1 MIARNPILI
10 TVYGRKVRILNFYKL
25 DIVQVKIMQ
34 FKNNTGLITL
44 IIIILASSVTL
55 ISQSIVTTSLP
66 YYMDDFAVS
75 SATAQWTYSIFL
87 LVLGVMIPPTAYIT
101 KRFKIKTIL
110 LTSLVL
116 FMIGSVVCFLS
127 TSIEMMIVGRILE
140 AMGTGILLP
149 IGQILIFR
157 IMPEEKWGFFM
168 GLMGFLVGIVPA
180 MGPTVG
186 GVIVDLYNWRVIF
199 EFLAIIAVV
208 ILILAMLFANFELE
222 TEKYPLDFPS
232 LILSILFCVGLM
244 IGFSNI
250 AEFGFSLTHVILPIV
265 VGAISLIIFVNRQKK
280 IEKPLINLTV
290 LKNKYFVY
298 GTVFASLLYFIM
310 CGINVM
316 VPLFVQNVAYYSSTE
331 SGLILFPAA
340 IIMIVFNFI
349 GPVLADKIGI
359 KPVLIASSILNII
372 CFVAMMNY
380 NMNSSFEYL
389 LITQLIRGIGCGL
402 GLSPA
407 ITWAMSVVAGDVE
420 DATAI
425 NNTARQVIGA
435 IGSSVTVVIMQ
446 ILANGKITHNQ
457 LSVNSFSLTSFMMI
471 IITVILLIITIL
483 FIKNKSDIVDG

>member
-1 MIARNPILI
+1 MKFEN
-10 TVYGRKVRILNFYKL
+10 
-25 DIVQVKIMQ
+25 
-34 FKNNTGLITL
+34 KNGLITL
-44 IIIILASSVTL
+44 IILILASAVTL

-66 YYMDDFAVS
+66 YYMQDFSIS
-75 SATAQWTYSIFL
+75 SATAQWTYSVFL

-110 LTSLVL
+110 VTSLLV
-116 FMIGSVVCFLS
+116 FMSGSVLCFLS
-127 TSIEMMIVGRILE
+127 TSMERLIVGRILE
-140 AMGTGILLP
+140 AMGTGILIP

-157 IMPEEKWGFFM
+157 IMPEEKWAFFM

-180 MGPTVG
+180 MGPTFG
-186 GVIVDLYNWRVIF
+186 GVIVDLFNWRVVF
-199 EFLAIIAVV
+199 EILAIIGVV
-208 ILILAMLFANFELE
+208 ILILAIIFANFELE
-222 TEKYPLDFPS
+222 TEDYPLDVAS
-232 LILSILFCVGLM
+232 LVLSILFCVGLM

-250 AEFGFSLTHVILPIV
+250 AEYGFSIIYVILPII
-265 VGAISLIIFVNRQKK
+265 VGIITLIIFVRRQKR

-298 GTVFASLLYFIM
+298 GTVFAALLYFMM

-349 GPVLADKIGI
+349 SPVLADKIGI
-359 KPVLIASSILNII
+359 KPVLIASSIMNII
-372 CFVAMMNY
+372 GFACMMNY

-389 LITQLIRGIGCGL
+389 LITQLIRGIACGL
-402 GLSPA
+402 GLSPV
-407 ITWAMSVVAGDVE
+407 ITWAMSVVAEDVE

-425 NNTARQVIGA
+425 NNTVRQVIGA

-446 ILANGKITHNQ
+446 ILANGNITHNQ
-457 LSVNSFSLTSFMMI
+457 ISVNSFSMTSLVMI
-471 IITVILLIITIL
+471 LITVILLIITIL
-483 FIKNKSDIVDG
+483 FIKNKKDIMDVG

>member
-1 MIARNPILI
+1 MKFEN
-10 TVYGRKVRILNFYKL
+10 
-25 DIVQVKIMQ
+25 
-34 FKNNTGLITL
+34 KNGLITL
-44 IIIILASSVTL
+44 IILILASAVTL

-66 YYMDDFAVS
+66 YYMGDFGIS
-75 SATAQWTYSIFL
+75 SATAQWTYSVFL

-110 LTSLVL
+110 ITSLVL
-116 FMIGSVVCFLS
+116 FIIGSVLCFLS
-127 TSIEMMIVGRILE
+127 TSFEIMIVGRILE
-140 AMGTGILLP
+140 AMGTGILMP

-157 IMPEEKWGFFM
+157 IMPEEKWSFFM

-180 MGPTVG
+180 MGPTIG
-186 GVIVDLYNWRVIF
+186 GIIIDLYNWRVIF
-199 EFLAIIAVV
+199 EFLAIITAV
-208 ILILAMLFANFELE
+208 ILILAIFLVKFELE
-222 TEKYPLDFPS
+222 TENYPLDFPS

-250 AEFGFSLTHVILPIV
+250 AEFGFSLIHVILPIII
-265 VGAISLIIFVNRQKK
+265 GLITLIIFVKRQNK
-280 IEKPLINLTV
+280 IEKPLINLKV

-298 GTVFASLLYFIM
+298 GTVFAALLYFIM

-316 VPLFVQNVAYYSSTE
+316 VPLFVQNVAYYSPTE

-349 GPVLADKIGI
+349 SPVLADKIGI
-359 KPVLIASSILNII
+359 KPVLIVSSILNII
-372 CFVAMMNY
+372 GFSSMMTY

-402 GLSPA
+402 GLSPS

-446 ILANGKITHNQ
+446 ILANGNITHNPV
-457 LSVNSFSLTSFMMI
+457 SVSSFSLTSLMMI
-471 IITVILLIITIL
+471 MITLILLIITIL
-483 FIKNKSDIVDG
+483 FIKNKKDIVEG

>member
-1 MIARNPILI
+1 MKFEN
-10 TVYGRKVRILNFYKL
+10 
-25 DIVQVKIMQ
+25 
-34 FKNNTGLITL
+34 KNGLITL
-44 IIIILASSVTL
+44 VILILASAVTL

-66 YYMDDFAVS
+66 YYMEDFAIS
-75 SATAQWTYSIFL
+75 SATVQWTYSVFL

-101 KRFKIKTIL
+101 KRFKIKKIL
-110 LTSLVL
+110 ITSLIL
-116 FMIGSVVCFLS
+116 FIIGSLLCFLS
-127 TSIEMMIVGRILE
+127 TSFEMLIVGRILE
-140 AMGTGILLP
+140 AMGTGILMP

-180 MGPTVG
+180 MGPTIG
-186 GVIVDLYNWRVIF
+186 GIIIDLYNWRVIF
-199 EFLAIIAVV
+199 EFLAIITFM
-208 ILILAMLFANFELE
+208 ILILAVLFANFELE
-222 TEKYPLDFPS
+222 TQDYPLDFAS
-232 LILSILFCVGLM
+232 LILSILFCSGLM

-250 AEFGFSLTHVILPIV
+250 AEFSFSLTHVILPIV
-265 VGAISLIIFVNRQKK
+265 IGVISLAIFVKRQNK
-280 IEKPLINLTV
+280 IEKPLINLIV

-298 GTVFASLLYFIM
+298 GTVFAALLYFMM

-316 VPLFVQNVAYYSSTE
+316 VPLFVQNVAYYSPTE
-331 SGLILFPAA
+331 SGLILFPSA

-349 GPVLADKIGI
+349 SPILADKIGI
-359 KPVLIASSILNII
+359 KPVLIASSLMNII
-372 CFVAMMNY
+372 GFAAMMTY
-380 NMNSSFEYL
+380 NMNSTFEYL

-446 ILANGKITHNQ
+446 ILASGNITHNQ
-457 LSVNSFSLTSFMMI
+457 LSVNSFSMTSLMMI
-471 IITVILLIITIL
+471 VITVILLIITVL
-483 FIKNKSDIVDG
+483 FIKNKKDIVVG

>member
-1 MIARNPILI
+1 M
-10 TVYGRKVRILNFYKL
+10 K
-25 DIVQVKIMQ
+25 
-34 FKNNTGLITL
+34 FKNSTGLITL
-44 IIIILASSVTL
+44 IIIILASSITL

-66 YYMDDFAVS
+66 YYMNDFAIS

-110 LTSLVL
+110 ITSLIL
-116 FMIGSVVCFLS
+116 FIMGSVICFLS
-127 TSIEMMIVGRILE
+127 TGIEMLIVGRILE
-140 AMGTGILLP
+140 AMGTGILMP

-180 MGPTVG
+180 MGPTIG
-186 GVIVDLYNWRVIF
+186 GFIVDSYNWRVIF
-199 EFLAIIAVV
+199 EFLAIIAVA
-208 ILILAMLFANFELE
+208 ILILSMLLVNFELE
-222 TEKYPLDFPS
+222 TEKYPLDVPS

-244 IGFSNI
+244 IGFSNV

-265 VGAISLIIFVNRQKK
+265 VGAISLIIFVNRQNK
-280 IEKPLINLTV
+280 IEKPLVNLNV

-298 GTVFASLLYFIM
+298 GTVFAALLYFIM
-310 CGINVM
+310 CGINVV

-331 SGLILFPAA
+331 SGLILFPSA
-340 IIMIVFNFI
+340 IVMIVFNFI
-349 GPVLADKIGI
+349 GPILADKIGI
-359 KPVLIASSILNII
+359 KPVLIASSVINII
-372 CFVAMMNY
+372 CFAAMMNY

-389 LITQLIRGIGCGL
+389 LITQIIRGIGCGL

-425 NNTARQVIGA
+425 NNTVRQVIGA
-435 IGSSVTVVIMQ
+435 IGSSITVVIMQ

-457 LSVNSFSLTSFMMI
+457 LSVNSFSLTSLMMI
-471 IITVILLIITIL
+471 VITVILLIITVV

>member
-1 MIARNPILI
+1 MKFEN
-10 TVYGRKVRILNFYKL
+10 
-25 DIVQVKIMQ
+25 
-34 FKNNTGLITL
+34 KNGLITL
-44 IIIILASSVTL
+44 VILILASAVTL

-66 YYMDDFAVS
+66 YYMEDFAIS
-75 SATAQWTYSIFL
+75 SATVQWTYSVFL

-101 KRFKIKTIL
+101 KRFKIKKIL
-110 LTSLVL
+110 ITSLIL
-116 FMIGSVVCFLS
+116 FIIGSLLCFLS
-127 TSIEMMIVGRILE
+127 TSFEMLILGRILE
-140 AMGTGILLP
+140 AMGTGILMP

-180 MGPTVG
+180 MGPTIG
-186 GVIVDLYNWRVIF
+186 GIIIDLYNWRVIF
-199 EFLAIIAVV
+199 EFLAIITFM
-208 ILILAMLFANFELE
+208 ILILAVLFANFELE
-222 TEKYPLDFPS
+222 TQDYPLDFAS
-232 LILSILFCVGLM
+232 LILSILFCSGLM

-250 AEFGFSLTHVILPIV
+250 AEFSFRLIHVILPIV
-265 VGAISLIIFVNRQKK
+265 IGIVSLVIFVKRQNK

-298 GTVFASLLYFIM
+298 GTVFAALLYFMM

-316 VPLFVQNVAYYSSTE
+316 VPLFVQNVAYYSPTE
-331 SGLILFPAA
+331 SGLILFPSA

-349 GPVLADKIGI
+349 SPILADKIGI
-359 KPVLIASSILNII
+359 KPVLIASSLMNII
-372 CFVAMMNY
+372 GFAAMMTY
-380 NMNSSFEYL
+380 NMNSTFEYL

-446 ILANGKITHNQ
+446 ILASGNITHNQ
-457 LSVNSFSLTSFMMI
+457 LSVNSFSMTSLMMI
-471 IITVILLIITIL
+471 VITVILLIITVL
-483 FIKNKSDIVDG
+483 FIKNKKDIVVG

>member
-1 MIARNPILI
+1 MEFQN
-10 TVYGRKVRILNFYKL
+10 
-25 DIVQVKIMQ
+25 
-34 FKNNTGLITL
+34 KNGLITL

-55 ISQSIVTTSLP
+55 ISQSIVTTSFP
-66 YYMDDFAVS
+66 YYMNDFSIS
-75 SATAQWTYSIFL
+75 SATVQWTYSVFL

-110 LTSLVL
+110 TTSLLL
-116 FMIGSVVCFLS
+116 FIIGSLLCFLS
-127 TSIEMMIVGRILE
+127 TTIEILIVGRILE

-180 MGPTVG
+180 MGPTIG
-186 GVIVDLYNWRVIF
+186 GIIVDSYSWRVIF
-199 EFLAIIAVV
+199 EFMAIIGVV
-208 ILILAMLFANFELE
+208 ILILALILANFELE
-222 TEKYPLDFPS
+222 TEKYPLDFLS
-232 LILSILFCVGLM
+232 LILSILFCAGLM

-250 AEFGFSLTHVILPIV
+250 AEFGFSLIHVILPMLI
-265 VGAISLIIFVNRQKK
+265 GAISLIIFVIRQKK
-280 IEKPLINLTV
+280 IEKPLINLSV

-310 CGINVM
+310 CGINVV
-316 VPLFVQNVAYYSSTE
+316 VPLFVQNVAYYSSTQ
-331 SGLILFPAA
+331 SGLILFPSAL
-340 IIMIVFNFI
+340 IMIVFNFI

-359 KPVLIASSILNII
+359 KYVLIASSVLNII
-372 CFVAMMNY
+372 CFATMMDY
-380 NMNSSFEYL
+380 NMNSTFEYL

-407 ITWAMSVVAGDVE
+407 ITWAMSVVADDVE

-435 IGSSVTVVIMQ
+435 IGSSITVVIMQ
-446 ILANGKITHNQ
+446 IMAGGNITHNH
-457 LSVNSFSLTSFMMI
+457 LSVNSFSLTSLMMI
-471 IITVILLIITIL
+471 IITVILLIITIF
-483 FIKNKSDIVDG
+483 FIKNKRDIADA

>member
-1 MIARNPILI
+1 MEFEN
-10 TVYGRKVRILNFYKL
+10 
-25 DIVQVKIMQ
+25 
-34 FKNNTGLITL
+34 KNGLITL
-44 IIIILASSVTL
+44 IILIMASAVTL

-66 YYMDDFAVS
+66 YYMADFSVS
-75 SATAQWTYSIFL
+75 SATVQWTYSVFL

-110 LTSLVL
+110 TTSLVL
-116 FMIGSVVCFLS
+116 FIIGSVLCFLS
-127 TSIEMMIVGRILE
+127 TSFEVLIVGRILE
-140 AMGTGILLP
+140 AMGTGILMP

-180 MGPTVG
+180 MGPTMG
-186 GVIVDLYNWRVIF
+186 GIIIDLYNWRVIF
-199 EFLAIIAVV
+199 EFLAITTFA
-208 ILILAMLFANFELE
+208 ILVLALLFANFELE
-222 TEKYPLDFPS
+222 TQNYPLDFPS
-232 LILSILFCVGLM
+232 LMLSILFCAGLM

-250 AEFGFSLTHVILPIV
+250 AEYSFSLTHVILPIV
-265 VGAISLIIFVNRQKK
+265 IGIISLVIFVKRQKK
-280 IEKPLINLTV
+280 IEKPLVNLKV
-290 LKNKYFVY
+290 LKNRYFVY
-298 GTVFASLLYFIM
+298 GTVFAALLYFVM

-316 VPLFVQNVAYYSSTE
+316 VPLFVQNVAYYSPTE

-349 GPVLADKIGI
+349 SPIMADKIGI
-359 KPVLIASSILNII
+359 KPVLIASSVLNII
-372 CFVAMMNY
+372 GFAAMMTY

-402 GLSPA
+402 GLSPS
-407 ITWAMSVVAGDVE
+407 ITWAMSVVADEAE

-446 ILANGKITHNQ
+446 ILANGNITHNQ
-457 LSVNSFSLTSFMMI
+457 FSVNSFSMTSLMMI
-471 IITVILLIITIL
+471 IITAILLIITIL
-483 FIKNKSDIVDG
+483 FIKNKKDIVVKQ

>member
-1 MIARNPILI
+1 MEFEN
-10 TVYGRKVRILNFYKL
+10 
-25 DIVQVKIMQ
+25 
-34 FKNNTGLITL
+34 KNGLITL
-44 IIIILASSVTL
+44 IILILASAVTL

-66 YYMDDFAVS
+66 YYMLDFSIS
-75 SATAQWTYSIFL
+75 SATAQWTYSVFL

-110 LTSLVL
+110 TTSLIL
-116 FMIGSVVCFLS
+116 FIIGSVICFLA
-127 TSIEMMIVGRILE
+127 TGIEIMIVGRILE
-140 AMGTGILLP
+140 AMGTGILMP

-180 MGPTVG
+180 MGPTLG
-186 GVIVDLYNWRVIF
+186 GIIIDLFNWRVIF

-208 ILILAMLFANFELE
+208 ILILSMILANFELE
-222 TEKYPLDFPS
+222 TEHYPLDFLS

-250 AEFGFSLTHVILPIV
+250 AENGLSFIHVILPIII
-265 VGAISLIIFVNRQKK
+265 GILTLIIFVKRQNR
-280 IEKPLINLTV
+280 IEKPLVNLKV

-298 GTVFASLLYFIM
+298 GTVFAALLYFMM
-310 CGINVM
+310 CGINVI
-316 VPLFVQNVAYYSSTE
+316 VPLFVQNVAYYSPTE
-331 SGLILFPAA
+331 SGLILFPSAL
-340 IIMIVFNFI
+340 IMIVFNFI
-349 GPVLADKIGI
+349 SPIMADKIGI
-359 KPVLIASSILNII
+359 KPVLIASSIMNII
-372 CFVAMMNY
+372 GFASMMTY
-380 NMNSSFEYL
+380 NMNSTFEYL

-402 GLSPA
+402 GLSPS

-446 ILANGKITHNQ
+446 ILANGNITHNH
-457 LSVNSFSLTSFMMI
+457 LSVRSFSLTSSMMI
-471 IITVILLIITIL
+471 MITVVLLIITIL
-483 FIKNKSDIVDG
+483 FIKNKKDITEV

>member
-1 MIARNPILI
+1 MKFEN
-10 TVYGRKVRILNFYKL
+10 
-25 DIVQVKIMQ
+25 
-34 FKNNTGLITL
+34 KNGLITL
-44 IIIILASSVTL
+44 IILILASAVTL

-66 YYMDDFAVS
+66 YYMQDFSIS
-75 SATAQWTYSIFL
+75 SATAQWTYSVFL

-110 LTSLVL
+110 VTSLIL
-116 FMIGSVVCFLS
+116 FIIGSVLCFLS
-127 TSIEMMIVGRILE
+127 TSMEILIVGRILE
-140 AMGTGILLP
+140 AMGTGILIP

-157 IMPEEKWGFFM
+157 IMPEEKWAFFM

-180 MGPTVG
+180 MGPTFG
-186 GVIVDLYNWRVIF
+186 GVIVDLFNWRVVF
-199 EFLAIIAVV
+199 EILAIIGVV
-208 ILILAMLFANFELE
+208 ILILAIIFANFELE
-222 TEKYPLDFPS
+222 TEDYPLDVAS
-232 LILSILFCVGLM
+232 LVLSILFCVGLM

-250 AEFGFSLTHVILPIV
+250 AEYGFSIIYVILPII
-265 VGAISLIIFVNRQKK
+265 VGIITLIIFVRRQKR

-298 GTVFASLLYFIM
+298 GTVFAALLYFMM

-349 GPVLADKIGI
+349 SPVLADKIGI
-359 KPVLIASSILNII
+359 KPVLIASSIMNII
-372 CFVAMMNY
+372 GFACMMNY

-389 LITQLIRGIGCGL
+389 LITQLIRGIACGL
-402 GLSPA
+402 GLSPV
-407 ITWAMSVVAGDVE
+407 ITWAMSVVAEDVE

-425 NNTARQVIGA
+425 NNTVRQVIGA

-446 ILANGKITHNQ
+446 ILANGNITHNQ
-457 LSVNSFSLTSFMMI
+457 ISVNSFSMTSLVMI
-471 IITVILLIITIL
+471 LITVILLIITIL
-483 FIKNKSDIVDG
+483 FIKNKKDIMDVG

>member
-1 MIARNPILI
+1 MEFEN
-10 TVYGRKVRILNFYKL
+10 KS
-25 DIVQVKIMQ
+25 
-34 FKNNTGLITL
+34 GLITL
-44 IIIILASSVTL
+44 IILIMASAVTL

-66 YYMDDFAVS
+66 YYMNDFAIS

-110 LTSLVL
+110 ITSLIL
-116 FMIGSVVCFLS
+116 FIMGSVICFLS
-127 TSIEMMIVGRILE
+127 TGIEMLIVGRI
-140 AMGTGILLP
+140 
-149 IGQILIFR
+149 ILIFR

-180 MGPTVG
+180 MGPTIG
-186 GVIVDLYNWRVIF
+186 GFIVDLYNWRVIF
-199 EFLAIIAVV
+199 EFLAIIAVA
-208 ILILAMLFANFELE
+208 ILILSMLLANFELE
-222 TEKYPLDFPS
+222 TEKYPLDVPS

-244 IGFSNI
+244 IGFSNV

-265 VGAISLIIFVNRQKK
+265 VGAISLIMFVNRQNK
-280 IEKPLINLTV
+280 IEKPLVNLNV

-298 GTVFASLLYFIM
+298 GTVFAALLYFIM
-310 CGINVM
+310 CGINVV

-359 KPVLIASSILNII
+359 KPVLIASSVLNII
-372 CFVAMMNY
+372 CFAAMMNY

-389 LITQLIRGIGCGL
+389 LITQIIRGIGCGL

-425 NNTARQVIGA
+425 NNTVRQVIGA
-435 IGSSVTVVIMQ
+435 IGSSITVVIMQ

-457 LSVNSFSLTSFMMI
+457 ISVNSFSLTSLMMI
-471 IITVILLIITIL
+471 IITIILLIITV
-483 FIKNKSDIVDG
+483 FGIKNKSDTVDG

>member
-1 MIARNPILI
+1 MKFEN
-10 TVYGRKVRILNFYKL
+10 
-25 DIVQVKIMQ
+25 
-34 FKNNTGLITL
+34 KNGLITL
-44 IIIILASSVTL
+44 VILILASAVTL

-66 YYMDDFAVS
+66 YYMEDFTIS
-75 SATAQWTYSIFL
+75 SATVQWTYSVFL

-101 KRFKIKTIL
+101 KRFKIKKIL
-110 LTSLVL
+110 ITSLIL
-116 FMIGSVVCFLS
+116 FIIGSLLCFLS
-127 TSIEMMIVGRILE
+127 TSFEMLILGRILE
-140 AMGTGILLP
+140 AMGTGILMP

-180 MGPTVG
+180 MGPTIG
-186 GVIVDLYNWRVIF
+186 GIIIDLYNWRVIF
-199 EFLAIIAVV
+199 EFLAIITFM
-208 ILILAMLFANFELE
+208 ILILAVLFANFELE
-222 TEKYPLDFPS
+222 TQDYPLDFAS
-232 LILSILFCVGLM
+232 LILSILFCSGLM

-250 AEFGFSLTHVILPIV
+250 AEFSFRLIHVILPIV
-265 VGAISLIIFVNRQKK
+265 IGIVSLVIFVKRQNK

-298 GTVFASLLYFIM
+298 GTVFAALLYFMM

-316 VPLFVQNVAYYSSTE
+316 VPLFVQNVAYYSPTE
-331 SGLILFPAA
+331 SGLILFPSA

-349 GPVLADKIGI
+349 SPILADKIGI
-359 KPVLIASSILNII
+359 KPVLIASSLMNII
-372 CFVAMMNY
+372 GFAAMMTY
-380 NMNSSFEYL
+380 NMNSTFEYL

-446 ILANGKITHNQ
+446 ILASGNITHNQ
-457 LSVNSFSLTSFMMI
+457 LSVNSFSMTSLMMI
-471 IITVILLIITIL
+471 VITVILLIITVL
-483 FIKNKSDIVDG
+483 FIKNKKDIVVG